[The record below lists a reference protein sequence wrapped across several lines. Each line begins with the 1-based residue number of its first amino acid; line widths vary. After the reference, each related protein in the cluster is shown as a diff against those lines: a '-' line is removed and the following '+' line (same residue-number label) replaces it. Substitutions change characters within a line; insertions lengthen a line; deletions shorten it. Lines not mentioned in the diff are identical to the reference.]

1 MLGVHV
7 GLKPVLIQEY
17 NATFEL
23 IVVEIIVA
31 DKDNRV
37 LTGYGPQENWELAE
51 KTPFY
56 NALDEQIDAVELL
69 GKSVIVAMEANAKF
83 GIEIVQG
90 DPHKQTPK
98 GAMLAGIVDRHAL
111 CVVNGLVSK
120 RKGIITRQQNTVL
133 GVRMSVIDFVIV
145 SYDLKNNIVSIHVDE
160 KRVHVLTKNIK
171 TKTGIDYS
179 ESDHNM
185 IITKLRLTWSPTSN
199 KVHEIFKFNDKDAKL
214 KFKNATTETNEL
226 SQIINKE
233 KPLDLV
239 TK

>member
-1 MLGVHV
+1 M
-7 GLKPVLIQEY
+7 
-17 NATFEL
+17 
-23 IVVEIIVA
+23 
-31 DKDNRV
+31 
-37 LTGYGPQENWELAE
+37 
-51 KTPFY
+51 
-56 NALDEQIDAVELL
+56 
-69 GKSVIVAMEANAKF
+69 
-83 GIEIVQG
+83 
-90 DPHKQTPK
+90 
-98 GAMLAGIVDRHAL
+98 
-111 CVVNGLVSK
+111 VNGLVSK